1 MQLLESE
8 HDEIVAGPSDRNFGF
23 TMAAVFALIGGFGLY
38 KGSSHAPLWLCI
50 AAIFAG
56 LTLWRPQS
64 LNLANRAWLK
74 LGLLMYR
81 VVNPVIMAI
90 LFFGAIVPQFLDTH
104 GPLLTQY
111 IIMFAVTFIGESF
124 ILTGYGALAAAGGQ
138 MSGLSHAV
146 WRERIGGLVLLAL
159 AVLVLLALAAAVLP
173 NHAGR

>member
-1 MQLLESE
+1 MQVLESE

-64 LNLANRAWLK
+64 LNPANRAWLK

-90 LFFGAIVPQFLDTH
+90 LFFCAMLPIGFFMRLYCKDF
-104 GPLLTQY
+104 
-111 IIMFAVTFIGESF
+111 II
-124 ILTGYGALAAAGGQ
+124 
-138 MSGLSHAV
+138 HD
-146 WRERIGGLVLLAL
+146 RDD
-159 AVLVLLALAAAVLP
+159 
-173 NHAGR
+173 